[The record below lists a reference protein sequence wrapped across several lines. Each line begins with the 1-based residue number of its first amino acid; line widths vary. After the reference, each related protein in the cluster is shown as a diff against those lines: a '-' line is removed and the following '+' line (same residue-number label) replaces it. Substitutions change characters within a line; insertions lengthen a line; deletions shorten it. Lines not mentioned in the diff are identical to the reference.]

1 MFCAEPERLSRA
13 FDRVRATEFML
24 GSSRQIWA
32 TGRAG
37 FDHQL
42 VDRLVAN
49 NYVTAGAARRRK
61 ILRDHRSGAG
71 HPGNLSSRQ
80 PPASGCEPGMGGDW
94 TRNWARLKLDF
105 GEFR

>member
-1 MFCAEPERLSRA
+1 MFCAELERLSRA
-13 FDRVRATEFML
+13 FDRVRATEFTL

-32 TGRAG
+32 TGRTG

-49 NYVTAGAARRRK
+49 NYVTAGGARRRE
-61 ILRDHRSGAG
+61 ILRDPRSWPG
-71 HPGNLSSRQ
+71 HPGHPRSRKR
-80 PPASGCEPGMGGDW
+80 PASGCEPGMGRDW